1 MMVLLLFEI
10 CGIQNNQVDG
20 SNVTAEDKSFQ
31 SLLSNLF
38 VLANYYYS
46 FTFKIVPC
54 FNRNDIFSGK
64 RQNIF
69 TFSLLFYGKCFHF
82 KGAKDVQRKPLNEEE
97 FRFSWLI
104 LQVLVVSYNKERKI
118 IFAPLTKIKY
128 HIYFLLCQS
137 KFYLKTMQIP
147 WTSYRKIVS
156 HAMFSLF
163 RMQ

>member
-20 SNVTAEDKSFQ
+20 RNVTAEDKSFQ
-31 SLLSNLF
+31 FLLSNLCTCK
-38 VLANYYYS
+38 LLLYS
-46 FTFKIVPC
+46 FTFKIVTC

-69 TFSLLFYGKCFHF
+69 TFSLLFYGKYFHF

-104 LQVLVVSYNKERKI
+104 LQVLVVSYNKERKMKSSLL
-118 IFAPLTKIKY
+118 PLVRLNTTYISYYAKANSIWKP
-128 HIYFLLCQS
+128 C
-137 KFYLKTMQIP
+137 KFHERVTVK
-147 WTSYRKIVS
+147 
-156 HAMFSLF
+156 
-163 RMQ
+163 

>member
-20 SNVTAEDKSFQ
+20 RNVTAEDKSFQ
-31 SLLSNLF
+31 SLLSNLCTCK
-38 VLANYYYS
+38 LLLYS
-46 FTFKIVPC
+46 FTFKIVTC

-69 TFSLLFYGKCFHF
+69 TFSLLFYGKYFHF

-104 LQVLVVSYNKERKI
+104 LQVLVVSYNKERKMKSSLL
-118 IFAPLTKIKY
+118 PLVRLNTTYISYYAKANSIWKP
-128 HIYFLLCQS
+128 C
-137 KFYLKTMQIP
+137 KFHERVTVK
-147 WTSYRKIVS
+147 
-156 HAMFSLF
+156 
-163 RMQ
+163 

>member
-1 MMVLLLFEI
+1 MIILLLFEI
-10 CGIQNNQVDG
+10 WGIQNNQVDG
-20 SNVTAEDKSFQ
+20 RNVTAEDKSFQ

-46 FTFKIVPC
+46 FTFKIVTC

-69 TFSLLFYGKCFHF
+69 TFSLLFYGKYFHF

-104 LQVLVVSYNKERKI
+104 LQVLVVSYNKERKMKSSLL
-118 IFAPLTKIKY
+118 PLVRLNTTYISYYAKANSIWKP
-128 HIYFLLCQS
+128 C
-137 KFYLKTMQIP
+137 KFHEGVTVK
-147 WTSYRKIVS
+147 
-156 HAMFSLF
+156 
-163 RMQ
+163 